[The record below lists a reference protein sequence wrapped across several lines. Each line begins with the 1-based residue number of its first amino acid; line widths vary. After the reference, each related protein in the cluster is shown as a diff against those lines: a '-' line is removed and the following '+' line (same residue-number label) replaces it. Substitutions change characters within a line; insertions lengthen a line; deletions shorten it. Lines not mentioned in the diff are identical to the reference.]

1 MAVSQQA
8 KPSPQLIT
16 RSLMFKYTCT
26 VCWRPHPSPAAA
38 AAVGNPI
45 PRRYDDDCSNTVL
58 YSEPGSVDEAPVIY
72 QDVHFNVTSCHRYS
86 LRAIMLQTDYGKR
99 GIFYPQQTC
108 TSE

>member
-26 VCWRPHPSPAAA
+26 VLAPPPSPAAS
-38 AAVGNPI
+38 AVGNPI

-86 LRAIMLQTDYGKR
+86 LRAIMLQTDYGKS
-99 GIFYPQQTC
+99 GVFT
-108 TSE
+108 